1 MTPRTAAHQASLS
14 ITNSQ
19 SPPKLMSVES
29 VMQSN
34 HLIISRPLLPLP
46 SIFPSIR
53 IFSNESALASG
64 GLSIGVSASTSV
76 LPMNTQDWS
85 PLGWTGWILQSK
97 GLSRVVSN
105 TTVSVVNQE
114 TGHSGFSKVIFL
126 NTDQL
131 KLSKL
136 MCKEKKKRIFKVY
149 VVIPNFLTYIN
160 WSFTR
165 REKREL
171 ISTATRKN
179 RKVTLSEEMAKN
191 VQNLMKD
198 IDLYQLNILAN
209 TKQNNS
215 KNSHLVMSQWN
226 CWST

>member
-1 MTPRTAAHQASLS
+1 MAFNTWKQLMKYSKKMETIKKQIHINARNKKNVVSEIKCFNSVQLLSHVQLFMTPRTAAHQASLS

-34 HLIISRPLLPLP
+34 HLILSRPLLPLP

-85 PLGWTGWILQSK
+85 PLRWTGWILQSK
-97 GLSRVVSN
+97 ELSRVFSN

-136 MCKEKKKRIFKVY
+136 MYKENIQGLCGDTK
-149 VVIPNFLTYIN
+149 
-160 WSFTR
+160 
-165 REKREL
+165 
-171 ISTATRKN
+171 
-179 RKVTLSEEMAKN
+179 LS
-191 VQNLMKD
+191 D
-198 IDLYQLNILAN
+198 I
-209 TKQNNS
+209 
-215 KNSHLVMSQWN
+215 H
-226 CWST
+226 

>member
-1 MTPRTAAHQASLS
+1 MAFNTWKQLMKYSKKMETIKKQIHINARNKKNVVSEIKCFNSVQLLSHVQLFMTPRTAAHQASLS

-34 HLIISRPLLPLP
+34 HLILSRPLLPLP

-53 IFSNESALASG
+53 IFSNESALALG

-85 PLGWTGWILQSK
+85 PLRWTGWILQSK
-97 GLSRVVSN
+97 ELSRVFSN

-136 MCKEKKKRIFKVY
+136 MYKENIQGLCGDTK
-149 VVIPNFLTYIN
+149 
-160 WSFTR
+160 
-165 REKREL
+165 
-171 ISTATRKN
+171 
-179 RKVTLSEEMAKN
+179 LS
-191 VQNLMKD
+191 D
-198 IDLYQLNILAN
+198 I
-209 TKQNNS
+209 
-215 KNSHLVMSQWN
+215 H
-226 CWST
+226 